1 MVNKLQ
7 RGIHLNYEK
16 IWLIQ
21 TMPNFF
27 LMKGVL
33 KCHPMNSS
41 RDSEPLWQ
49 LCMTILWKN
58 YSSQRLCHVNVP
70 FLFDPYLF
78 PQNFGFTL

>member
-1 MVNKLQ
+1 MWICFLPSEYKFEVESVIRTPLSMMVNKLQ

-41 RDSEPLWQ
+41 RDSEPL
-49 LCMTILWKN
+49 
-58 YSSQRLCHVNVP
+58 
-70 FLFDPYLF
+70 
-78 PQNFGFTL
+78 